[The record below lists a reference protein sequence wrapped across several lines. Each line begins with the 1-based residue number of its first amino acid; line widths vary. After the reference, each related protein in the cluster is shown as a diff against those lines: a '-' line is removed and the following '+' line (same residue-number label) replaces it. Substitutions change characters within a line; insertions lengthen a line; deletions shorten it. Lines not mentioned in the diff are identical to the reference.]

1 MNRPMFLSPIVTTNI
16 LSQCLFKTAWNAIM
30 DCILLF
36 QSTVGM
42 WPVFSAVASIDH
54 VLGVNNNYMNLNDV
68 HEQHFPVN
76 GLCLDSLRFE

>member
-1 MNRPMFLSPIVTTNI
+1 MFLSSIVTTNI
-16 LSQCLFKTAWNAIM
+16 SSQCLFKTAWNAIM

-68 HEQHFPVN
+68 HEQHLPIN
-76 GLCLDSLRFE
+76 GLGLDALRFK